1 MGSDSPEADGAQ
13 TVTLTEKRF
22 LPAIVLWLGSSG
34 AFWLG
39 APWEL
44 SATIW
49 GCGAVA
55 YLVELGRE
63 RK

>member
-1 MGSDSPEADGAQ
+1 M
-13 TVTLTEKRF
+13 TLIEKRF
-22 LPAIVLWLGSSG
+22 LPAIALWLTSSV

-39 APWEL
+39 APWEM

-49 GCGAVA
+49 GCGAIA

-63 RK
+63 PKR

>member
-1 MGSDSPEADGAQ
+1 M
-13 TVTLTEKRF
+13 TLTEKRF
-22 LPAIVLWLGSSG
+22 LPAIALWIGSSA

-49 GCGAVA
+49 GCGAIA

>member
-1 MGSDSPEADGAQ
+1 M
-13 TVTLTEKRF
+13 TLTEKRF
-22 LPAIVLWLGSSG
+22 LPAIALWLSSSA

-39 APWEL
+39 APWGL
-44 SATIW
+44 SMTIW

-63 RK
+63 PKR

>member
-1 MGSDSPEADGAQ
+1 M
-13 TVTLTEKRF
+13 TLTEKRF
-22 LPAIVLWLGSSG
+22 LPAIALWLTSSV
-34 AFWLG
+34 ALWLG

>member
-1 MGSDSPEADGAQ
+1 M
-13 TVTLTEKRF
+13 TLAEKRF
-22 LPAIVLWLGSSG
+22 LPAIVLWLGSS
-34 AFWLG
+34 AALWLG

-44 SATIW
+44 SMTIW

-63 RK
+63 PKR

>member
-1 MGSDSPEADGAQ
+1 MGSNSPQADGSQ
-13 TVTLTEKRF
+13 PVTLTEKRF
-22 LPAIVLWLGSSG
+22 LPAIALWLTSSA

-49 GCGAVA
+49 GCGAIA